1 MRETFKVFKFDD
13 GSYFTGYGDHE
24 ICTTDKLTRASR
36 FGLDFDTHN
45 KHEVDLLRGKFVT
58 ATISDDEQPTFT
70 TVTVSQDEQ
79 PTLNTK
85 EEPTFITRKEPATFK
100 GKIAMIKREQKLSEE
115 TLSGMLGCGKST
127 VHDWLHGSV
136 PSRKFRKKIEELY
149 KFYYE
154 E

>member
-1 MRETFKVFKFDD
+1 MKETFKIFKFDD
-13 GSYFTGYGDHE
+13 GKYFRDFCDWGIQKSDTL
-24 ICTTDKLTRASR
+24 TDAFWINDYNKALTDELKNLK
-36 FGLDFDTHN
+36 GEL
-45 KHEVDLLRGKFVT
+45 VT

-70 TVTVSQDEQ
+70 TVTVSDDEQ

-100 GKIAMIKREQKLSEE
+100 GKIAMIKREQNLSEE

-136 PSRKFRKKIEELY
+136 PSRKFRKKIEDLY

>member
-1 MRETFKVFKFDD
+1 MKETFKVFKFDD
-13 GSYFTGYGDHE
+13 GSYFEGYNNFRVLATKRISLAYWFGFE
-24 ICTTDKLTRASR
+24 GNTRSS
-36 FGLDFDTHN
+36 DDT
-45 KHEVDLLRGKFVT
+45 KYYKGKFVT
-58 ATISDDEQPTFT
+58 VTISDDEQPTFT
-70 TVTVSQDEQ
+70 TVTVSDDEQ

-85 EEPTFITRKEPATFK
+85 KEPATFK
-100 GKIAMIKREQKLSEE
+100 GKIAMIKREQNLSEE

-136 PSRKFRKKIEELY
+136 PSRKFRKKIEDLY